1 MWDVNYHDGHRERL
15 KERFVEYGLDNFNDV
30 NVLELL
36 LFYSIPRRDT
46 NEIAHKLLDR
56 FGSLD
61 AVLDASVQELCEVD
75 GIGKNTAVLMRLIP
89 QISKRSACSR
99 TRDITVFNCSSAAGR
114 YLVPLLG
121 GEKTEKMLMLCLNAQ
136 KRLIS
141 CVELGSG
148 VVDSVNLNVR
158 QLVEAA
164 MKTRASSVIIAHN
177 HPSGH
182 LMPSRED
189 ELITRR
195 VRDALQLVEITLDDH
210 LIIGG
215 EYWFSFTDSG
225 LLVRSGRY

>member
-1 MWDVNYHDGHRERL
+1 MNYHDGHRERL